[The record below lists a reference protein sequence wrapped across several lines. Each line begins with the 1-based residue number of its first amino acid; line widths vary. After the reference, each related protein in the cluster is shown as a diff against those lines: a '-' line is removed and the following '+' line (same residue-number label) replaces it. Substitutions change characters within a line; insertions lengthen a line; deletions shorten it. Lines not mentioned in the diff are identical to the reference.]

1 MSLIKF
7 FGLIFLAFGS
17 QQTYAISNNDLLPP
31 EQAFKFYAQALDHK
45 TVEVHWQIAEG
56 YYLYREK
63 ISLSTPNSD
72 IVKLGPYSIPHG
84 TPKSDEAFGEVE
96 IFHHALS
103 FSIPVEQSKNP
114 PVPFKL
120 TAGFQGCAEVGVCYP
135 PMTKTLTITP
145 STLKKNSSPL
155 TLAPNIESYS
165 EQDQIAQDLSNKSYG
180 LILASFFGFGL
191 LLAFTPCIFPMIPII
206 SGIIVGQKEP
216 VTARRGFLLSLS
228 YVLAGAVAY
237 TAFGILA
244 ALFGSNLQAE
254 LQQPW
259 IIASFSGLF
268 ILLSLSMFGFYNLE
282 LPQSIQN
289 RINRISNQQKNNGMI
304 SAAIMGALSALIVG
318 PCVAAPLTGAL
329 IYIGQSGDVL
339 LGGSALFLMGIGM
352 GIPLLAIGASAGS
365 FLPKSGAWLNT
376 TKSIFGVA
384 MLAVAVWML
393 DRIFPAPIMM
403 GLWASLLIIPAIY
416 MHAIDPLPQPS
427 SGWNKL
433 WKGVGLMMLIYG
445 IILIIGI
452 ASGNTNP
459 LQPLHHFGQT
469 TKTPEQPTQFESIG
483 SLNVLNQKLAQ
494 AEQQQQWVMLDF
506 YADWCISCKEME
518 AYTFS
523 NNLVQK
529 ELSQFMLLQ
538 ADVTAMT
545 ADDNALL
552 KHFNLIGPP
561 AILFFDPRQNEKK
574 HLRLVGY
581 KTADDFLNHLKQAH

>member
-7 FGLIFLAFGS
+7 FGLILLAFGS

-45 TVEVHWQIAEG
+45 TVEVHWQIADG

-63 ISLSTPNSD
+63 ISLSIPNSD
-72 IVKLGPYSIPHG
+72 SVKLSPYSIPHG
-84 TPKSDEAFGEVE
+84 TPKSDEAFGDVE

-103 FSIPVEQSKNP
+103 FSIPIKQSIDP
-114 PVPFKL
+114 PVPFELK
-120 TAGFQGCAEVGVCYP
+120 AGFQGCAEVGVCYP
-135 PMTKTLTITP
+135 PMSKTIVIEPRPIQSNTI
-145 STLKKNSSPL
+145 KKPV
-155 TLAPNIESYS
+155 APEPNNYS
-165 EQDQIAQDLSNKSYG
+165 EQDQIAQNLSEKSYG

-191 LLAFTPCIFPMIPII
+191 LLAFTPCIFPMIPIL
-206 SGIIVGQKEP
+206 SGIIVGQKGP
-216 VTARRGFLLSLS
+216 VTAWRGFILSLS

-282 LPQSIQN
+282 LPQSLQN
-289 RINRISNQQKNNGMI
+289 RLNNASNQQKHQGVI
-304 SAAIMGALSALIVG
+304 SAAIMGALSALVVG
-318 PCVAAPLTGAL
+318 PCVAAPLAGAL
-329 IYIGQSGDVL
+329 IYIGQTGDVL
-339 LGGSALFLMGIGM
+339 LGGSALFLMGLGM
-352 GIPLLAIGASAGS
+352 GMPLLAIGASAGS
-365 FLPKSGAWLNT
+365 LLPKAGAWLNT
-376 TKSIFGVA
+376 TKAIFGVV
-384 MLAVAVWML
+384 MLAVAAWML
-393 DRIFPAPIMM
+393 DRILPAPIMM

-416 MHAIDPLPQPS
+416 MHAIDPLPQSS

-433 WKGVGLMMLIYG
+433 WKGIGLIMIVYG
-445 IILIIGI
+445 IILIIGF
-452 ASGNTNP
+452 ATGGTNP
-459 LQPLHHFGQT
+459 LQPLNHFSQT
-469 TKTPEQPTQFESIG
+469 TKAPEHALKFERIT
-483 SLNVLNQKLAQ
+483 SLDDLNLKLSQ
-494 AEQQQQWVMLDF
+494 AQQQQQRVMLDF

-523 NNLVQK
+523 NNAVQK

-538 ADVTAMT
+538 ADVTKMT
-545 ADDNALL
+545 TDDNALL

-561 AILFFDPRQNEKK
+561 AILFFDADKNEQE